1 MEEFSRMGIVIL
13 NKLVSILVI
22 IVGTYFLIYHRKL
35 GHETAESLKN
45 KILPLKKATP
55 IEYSIVYLIIGI
67 ILSIVGILSLF
78 GVIHIKG
85 PF

>member
-1 MEEFSRMGIVIL
+1 MGIAIL
-13 NKLVSILVI
+13 NKLANILVI
-22 IVGTYFLIYHRKL
+22 VVGIYFLIYHRKL
-35 GHETAESLKN
+35 GHKTAESLRN

-55 IEYSIVYLIIGI
+55 KEHSIIYLIGGI
-67 ILSIVGILSLF
+67 ILSFLGILGLF